1 MLKSYVKRGLSME
14 PAHLYEHESVVFFFF
29 FITALLYY
37 ICENLMPVIFASQ
50 ATFGKTL
57 VGSSLPE
64 WLRW

>member
-1 MLKSYVKRGLSME
+1 ME